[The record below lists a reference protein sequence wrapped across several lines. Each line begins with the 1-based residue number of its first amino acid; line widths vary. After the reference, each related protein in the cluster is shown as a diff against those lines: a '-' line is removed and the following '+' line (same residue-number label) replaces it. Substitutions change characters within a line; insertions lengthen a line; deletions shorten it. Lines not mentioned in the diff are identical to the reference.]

1 MADDILTAAEAET
14 LKARIK
20 RLRIAEPVPSTLDAK
35 EGTRPS
41 GGIARRIGLRAD
53 RRLPADQWFALCA
66 DALRAILPEGSDARR
81 QFEEIAGHVERDGAI
96 QAVNVIA
103 ATPDVKDLLRI
114 AETTADL
121 YTGTAQ
127 PEDLDLRIR
136 EAIRRDVWQA
146 WPTRLILAAVLA
158 FIGGTAVWGFTA
170 VEGLKVDLRQEMN
183 TAEEALRAD
192 IRKLTDETGGVIAGA
207 REDLQLFKDE
217 MAGIKGVAAT
227 ELADFERSL
236 ADARTSLAEQRGEI
250 ADRIVNSSERI
261 ATLYAQVR
269 SDLEGLDDRTQA
281 SFERALNDRA
291 SGLNRNLEEFGK
303 RIEAM
308 TRVADTTGA
317 ALVTLSNRSGAFDTQ
332 IQALAQSL
340 DTHREKL
347 VTIGASIESLGN
359 QERDVAGR
367 LDSLLS
373 IYGETLELG
382 RENLSEA
389 NALLSA
395 MRTLKDEG
403 AALHAAI
410 GTTKGS
416 FDAEVEALRSEIDA
430 VRDSVTGISERAA
443 SFGRKLAEAGQD
455 LELRMSSFG
464 EAHGKAMPRLTAL
477 TTEHLNPLE
486 KQAGEIDGRFRIL
499 EDRHARMDEAI
510 QGLDRQVADAGTR
523 LTQASGKLNQ
533 TIATA
538 SALHDDVAA
547 ARDTLEADRNGIENL
562 RSRSADLAARLA
574 ALEATR
580 DSLKP
585 GYEQLLR
592 QLDEAIDRAREAL
605 GEAVPLVEESRNAR
619 QAIAHLLSESGNDS
633 RSIDELTAVLARRHA
648 ELSEH
653 WAGLDTDVGRRATQ
667 AIDALE
673 SKRAQIEDLLADL
686 LASLVRQDPAI
697 GSATAAPEPE
707 TPVPDVPVVIGT
719 K

>member
-1 MADDILTAAEAET
+1 MADDILTATEAET
-14 LKARIK
+14 LEARIK
-20 RLRIAEPVPSTLDAK
+20 RLRIAEPVLSARDAE
-35 EGTRPS
+35 EGSRPFR
-41 GGIARRIGLRAD
+41 GIARQIGLRAD

-81 QFEEIAGHVERDGAI
+81 QFEKIASDIKRDGAI

-136 EAIRRDVWQA
+136 EAIRCDVWQA
-146 WPTRLILAAVLA
+146 WPTRFILAAVLA
-158 FIGGTAVWGFTA
+158 FIGGTALWGFTA

-192 IRKLTDETGGVIAGA
+192 IRKLTDETSGVITRA

-281 SFERALNDRA
+281 SFERALNDRT
-291 SGLNRNLEEFGK
+291 SNFNRKLEEFGE

-308 TRVADTTGA
+308 TRVADRTGT
-317 ALVTLSNRSGAFDTQ
+317 ALVTLGNRAGAFGPQ
-332 IQALAQSL
+332 IQTLAASL
-340 DTHREKL
+340 DAGREKL
-347 VTIGASIESLGN
+347 VTISANIKSLED
-359 QERDVAGR
+359 QERGIAGR

-373 IYGETLELG
+373 IYGETLKLG

-389 NALLSA
+389 NALLSG
-395 MRTLKDEG
+395 MRTLKDES
-403 AALHAAI
+403 AALHASI

-416 FDAEVEALRSEIDA
+416 FDAEVEALHSELGIT
-430 VRDSVTGISERAA
+430 RNSVTGISESAA
-443 SFGRKLAEAGQD
+443 SLGRKLDEAKQD

-464 EAHGKAMPRLTAL
+464 EEHGKAMPRLTAL

-486 KQAGEIDGRFRIL
+486 TQASELDGRFRIL
-499 EDRHARMDEAI
+499 EDRHAQIGEAI
-510 QGLDRQVADAGTR
+510 QGLSRQVADAGTR
-523 LTQASGKLNQ
+523 LTQASGTLSQ

-538 SALHDDVAA
+538 SALHDNVAA
-547 ARDTLEADRNGIENL
+547 ARNTLEADRTGIENIK
-562 RSRSADLAARLA
+562 SRSADLTAQLA

-592 QLDEAIDRAREAL
+592 QLGEAIDRTREAL

-619 QAIAHLLSESGNDS
+619 QAIAHLLSESGSDS
-633 RSIDELTAVLARRHA
+633 RSIDELTAVLTRRHA
-648 ELSEH
+648 ELNEH

-686 LASLVRQDPAI
+686 LASLVRQDPVI
-697 GSATAAPEPE
+697 GSATTAPEPE